1 MVRVKLDG
9 VHKKFGNVV
18 AAENVCLDIFEGE
31 FFTILGPSGCGK
43 TTLLRIIAGLEKVDS
58 GRIFFNDVDVT
69 NLPPYLRHTGMVF
82 QNYALWPHMTVFDNI
97 AFGLKIR
104 KIDIDEINRRVK
116 EVLELVKLSGL
127 ENRYPHQLSG
137 GQQQRV
143 ALARALVIEPRVLL
157 LDEPLSNLDAK
168 LRIEMRSELKSL
180 QKRLKITTIYVTHD
194 QDEALTLSDRIAI
207 MNSGRILQIGSPI
220 EVYNKPRNL
229 YVASFIGKCT
239 LLNGEVKDIED
250 GYLAVKC
257 DDIVLWGIPVSDE
270 FPIKVGSKVACILRP
285 EHFKLHVSEKDNVF
299 VGYIKHISF
308 LGSHN
313 EVRVKVNNNEI
324 LAIFDSEFNI
334 DVNKPIRIAIPR
346 DRVMILPYG
355 NAF

>member
-9 VHKKFGNVV
+9 VNKRFGNVV
-18 AAENVCLDIFEGE
+18 AAENVCLDILESE

-43 TTLLRIIAGLEKVDS
+43 TTLLRIIAGLEKMDS
-58 GRIFFNDVDVT
+58 GRIFFDDVDVT

-82 QNYALWPHMTVFDNI
+82 QNYALWPHMTVFDNV

-104 KIDIDEINRRVK
+104 KISKDEINRRVK
-116 EVLELVKLSGL
+116 EALELVKLSGL

-220 EVYNKPRNL
+220 EIYNKPRNL

-239 LLNGEVKDIED
+239 LLNGEVKDVED

-257 DDIVLWGIPVSDE
+257 DDMMLWGVPVSDE
-270 FPIKVGSKVACILRP
+270 FTIKIGSKVACILRP
-285 EHFKLHVSEKDNVF
+285 EHFKIHVSEKDNVF

-313 EVRVKVNNNEI
+313 EVRVKVNGNEI
-324 LAIFDSEFNI
+324 LAIFDSDFNI
-334 DVNKPIRIAIPR
+334 DVNKPIKIAIPR
-346 DRVMILPYG
+346 DRVMILPYD

>member
-104 KIDIDEINRRVK
+104 KIDKDEINRKVK

-180 QKRLKITTIYVTHD
+180 QKRLKITTIYVAHD

-207 MNSGRILQIGSPI
+207 MNSGRILQVGSPI

-257 DDIVLWGIPVSDE
+257 DDMIVWGVPVSDE
-270 FPIKVGSKVACILRP
+270 FPIKVRSKVACILRP

-299 VGYIKHISF
+299 TVTLNIFHSLVHIMK
-308 LGSHN
+308 L
-313 EVRVKVNNNEI
+313 K
-324 LAIFDSEFNI
+324 L
-334 DVNKPIRIAIPR
+334 K
-346 DRVMILPYG
+346 
-355 NAF
+355 